1 MPTILLKKSDTASAV
16 PTTANL
22 TNLAGGVEV
31 AVNTAD
37 RRMFTMNSS
46 SAVVEL
52 GTNPTTLSTAS
63 LTVTT
68 GNAAFTGTGQR
79 ITGDFSNA
87 TLSNRLAFQTS
98 TTNGNTIVGA
108 FPNGTGTNTR
118 LQLFSA
124 SDPANAS
131 TASMEA
137 NATSSLVIINADKT
151 GTGAYLPM
159 TFYTNG
165 AEKSRLT
172 VSGNLLVGTTTD
184 VSGLSGVISDVAGN
198 VRAIPRAGAA
208 KTSTYTLAI
217 TDIGDYIELGT
228 GGGIDV
234 PNGVFSTGDVVSVFN
249 NTTGNRT
256 ISLTITT
263 AYIAGT
269 DSDKASVTLATR
281 GVATILFISNS
292 VCVVTG
298 NVT

>member
-1 MPTILLKKSDTASAV
+1 M
-16 PTTANL
+16 
-22 TNLAGGVEV
+22 
-31 AVNTAD
+31 
-37 RRMFTMNSS
+37 
-46 SAVVEL
+46 
-52 GTNPTTLSTAS
+52 
-63 LTVTT
+63 
-68 GNAAFTGTGQR
+68 
-79 ITGDFSNA
+79 SNA
-87 TLSNRLAFQTS
+87 TIANRLAFQTS

-151 GTGAYLPM
+151 GTGTYLPM
-159 TFYTNG
+159 TFYTSGSEG
-165 AEKSRLT
+165 ARLT
-172 VSGNLLVGTTTD
+172 TTRNLLVGTTTD

-217 TDIGDYIELGT
+217 TDIGDYVELGT

-234 PNGVFSTGDVVSVFN
+234 PNGVFSTGDAVSVFN

-269 DSDKASVTLATR
+269 DADKASVTLATR
-281 GVATILFISNS
+281 GIATILFISNS
-292 VCVVTG
+292 VCIVTG